1 MPATAARILL
11 LHGFLATSRGWRPV
25 VDALGDTVAV
35 ATPDLAGHGRARRVH
50 PASLDQI
57 VDHLIPF
64 VEHDQPTHV
73 VGHSMGGVVALA
85 LAARLPGRFEG
96 VGLISLP
103 VFESTV
109 EGRAYIA
116 QRGRFHRA
124 AIGRH
129 ALSHTGCAAL
139 HILRPAWAPVVP
151 RLVRAV
157 HPARVP
163 ACFDHT
169 YEAHRAILD
178 SVVFAGHVPAL
189 AAKVDVPVAVL
200 HSPNDASAPVAAVE
214 ALAGLH
220 SWDLTLLPDGGHQ
233 LPIAHAARTATWL
246 RESLLRQP

>member
-1 MPATAARILL
+1 MPAAAPRVLL
-11 LHGFLATSRGWRPV
+11 LHGFLATSRGWRPL
-25 VDALGDTVAV
+25 VDALGDRIAV
-35 ATPDLAGHGRARRVH
+35 STPDLAGHGRARRVH
-50 PASLDQI
+50 PASIDQI

-64 VEHDQPTHV
+64 VEHDEPTHV

-85 LAARLPGRFEG
+85 LAARLPGRFAG

-109 EGRAYIA
+109 EGRAYIG
-116 QRGRFHRA
+116 QRGPFHRA

-129 ALSHTGCAAL
+129 TLSHTGCAAL

-151 RLVRAV
+151 RLLRAV
-157 HPARVP
+157 HSARVP

-189 AAKVDVPVAVL
+189 AAAVDLPVAVL
-200 HSPNDASAPVAAVE
+200 HSPDDANAPVTAVE
-214 ALAGLH
+214 RLADAH
-220 SWDLTLLPDGGHQ
+220 AWDLTLIPNGGHQ
-233 LPIAHAARTATWL
+233 LPITHAARTATWL
-246 RESLLRQP
+246 RHSLLHLL